1 MELHSAAPSLI
12 KEFIGSARIFVKAV
26 DDVLE
31 EKLLTQVA
39 GKQLTPSLLNVL
51 ELVAFTEVGTLSELA
66 VFLGIS
72 TPAASKAVDKLVRR
86 NLLSRTGGESDR
98 RSIRLTLTEEG
109 RRMLAAYDFARNNRL
124 TDLFSQFPPEEL
136 KEVAT
141 LLDRISTSV
150 ASQTAKAEDLCLQC
164 GIHFREKCLVR
175 QLLHTNC
182 SYQEQ
187 RDRRRRLQATARED
201 IHERGNGMDRD
212 SVVPKQP

>member
-31 EKLLTQVA
+31 EKLLTEVA

-124 TDLFSQFPPEEL
+124 TDLFSQFPPNEL

-187 RDRRRRLQATARED
+187 RDRRRRLQASARED

>member
-136 KEVAT
+136 KGVAT

>member
-1 MELHSAAPSLI
+1 
-12 KEFIGSARIFVKAV
+12 
-26 DDVLE
+26 
-31 EKLLTQVA
+31 
-39 GKQLTPSLLNVL
+39 
-51 ELVAFTEVGTLSELA
+51 
-66 VFLGIS
+66 
-72 TPAASKAVDKLVRR
+72 
-86 NLLSRTGGESDR
+86 
-98 RSIRLTLTEEG
+98 
-109 RRMLAAYDFARNNRL
+109 MLAAYDFARNNRL

-150 ASQTAKAEDLCLQC
+150 ASQTATAEDLCLQC

>member
-1 MELHSAAPSLI
+1 
-12 KEFIGSARIFVKAV
+12 
-26 DDVLE
+26 
-31 EKLLTQVA
+31 
-39 GKQLTPSLLNVL
+39 VL

-124 TDLFSQFPPEEL
+124 TDLFSQFPPNEL

-187 RDRRRRLQATARED
+187 RDRRRRLQASARED

>member
-31 EKLLTQVA
+31 EKLLTEVA

-124 TDLFSQFPPEEL
+124 TDLFSQFPPNEL

-150 ASQTAKAEDLCLQC
+150 ARQTAKAEDLCLQC

-187 RDRRRRLQATARED
+187 RDRRRRLQASARED